1 MVLGSCT
8 AGGAY
13 VPAMADECV
22 IVKGNGT
29 IFLGGPPL
37 VKAATGEVV
46 TAEELGGADLHCQ
59 TSGVTDHY
67 AHDEEHALALAR
79 RIVAN
84 LNPSHT
90 KQRKA
95 SWEPEPVIEPRYPQT
110 DLYSLIPSDARKP
123 FDMRKI
129 LARVLDDSR
138 FDEFK
143 ALYGPTLVTGFGRI
157 HGHPVGVVA
166 NNGILFSESA
176 RKVCQKC
183 TRVACCVPCR
193 NLALSHTHTHAHTR
207 HRARTLWS
215 CARSEECRCCSC
227 RTSRASWWVGPTR
240 PAVSPRTAPRW

>member
-1 MVLGSCT
+1 
-8 AGGAY
+8 
-13 VPAMADECV
+13 MADECV

-110 DLYSLIPSDARKP
+110 DLYNLIPSDARKP

-183 TRVACCVPCR
+183 ARLCLLRALPQLSIVAHARP
-193 NLALSHTHTHAHTR
+193 HTHTR